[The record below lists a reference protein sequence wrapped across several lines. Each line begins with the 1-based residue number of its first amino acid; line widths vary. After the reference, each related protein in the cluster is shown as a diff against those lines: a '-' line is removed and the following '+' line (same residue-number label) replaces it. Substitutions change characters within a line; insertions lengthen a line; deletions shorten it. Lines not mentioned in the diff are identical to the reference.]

1 MFEGLSVAI
10 VTPFRHGA
18 VDDAAFRALVRRLVD
33 GGVHGLVVAGSTGEA
48 ATLSREERRGLVTAA
63 VEEAGGRIWIV
74 AGTGTNDTAQSIVL
88 SKDAKAAGVDGV
100 MVVTPYYNK
109 PSPAGLES
117 HYRAI
122 ADAVGLPILA
132 YNVPGRTGYNL
143 PPVMAARL
151 AGIPGVVALKEASGS
166 VDQGIDTMAAAP
178 QLTFLSG
185 EDSLTLPLMAAG
197 AKGIV
202 SVAGNVIP
210 RPMRDLLDAL
220 DRGDLAIARERHRLL
235 VEVTRAMFL
244 ESNPGPVKYALSRMG
259 MAANE
264 LRPPLAPVAPETAAR
279 IDAALVAAGVLS
291 GA

>member
-18 VDDAAFRALVRRLVD
+18 VDDAAFRALVRRLVE